1 MVLPQDNYTP
11 VLLKCEASEL
21 KLILEA
27 ENIILSQCV
36 SLLSFCYYLT
46 SEYKSL
52 LQVQLNQYP
61 IGTPQ
66 KHRLVLCGLGLRK
79 IRQTVTRPNT
89 SQVRGMIAKVG
100 YLLEVQ
106 PQ

>member
-1 MVLPQDNYTP
+1 MPTA
-11 VLLKCEASEL
+11 KIAEAAPKGLMITLRRS
-21 KLILEA
+21 
-27 ENIILSQCV
+27 
-36 SLLSFCYYLT
+36 
-46 SEYKSL
+46 
-52 LQVQLNQYP
+52 P

-66 KHRLVLCGLGLRK
+66 KHRRVLSGLGLRK

-89 SQVRGMIAKVG
+89 PQVRGMIGKVG